1 LARIELWNGD
11 ICDLEVDAIVN
22 AANVSLWMSTG
33 VSGEI
38 KRAGGDAIE
47 FAAVRQAPVPLGEA
61 VFTPAGRLAAKVI
74 IHAVSLDRDRRTNGE
89 IIGRAVRSAMNVAR
103 ELRVSSIAFPAMGTG
118 VGGLPIDEAARV
130 TVTAVRAELP
140 QSPLIDHVTF
150 AMRGA
155 AAYEAFQTA
164 LAEADETHA
173 GAEASA
179 VAAAGSAASGG
190 TPIDGALR
198 T

>member
-11 ICDLEVDAIVN
+11 ICELEVDAIVN

-47 FAAVRQAPVPLGEA
+47 FAAVRQAPISLGEA

-74 IHAVSLDRDRRTNGE
+74 IHAASLDRDRRTNAA
-89 IIGRAVRSAMNVAR
+89 IIDRAVRSAMTLAR
-103 ELRVSSIAFPAMGTG
+103 DLRLSSIAFPAMGTG
-118 VGGLPIDEAARV
+118 VGGFPLDEAARV
-130 TVTAVRAELP
+130 TVGAVRAELA

-155 AAYEAFQTA
+155 AAYEAFEAA
-164 LAEADETHA
+164 LAEADATRP
-173 GAEASA
+173 GGPVSA
-179 VAAAGSAASGG
+179 AISGSALADGS
-190 TPIDGALR
+190 PIDRAVR

>member
-47 FAAVRQAPVPLGEA
+47 FAAVRQAPIPLGQA

-74 IHAVSLDRDRRTNGE
+74 IHAASLDRDRRTNAD
-89 IIGRAVRSAMNVAR
+89 IIDRAVRSAMTVAR
-103 ELRVSSIAFPAMGTG
+103 DLRVSSIAFPAMGTG
-118 VGGLPIDEAARV
+118 VGGFPLDEAARV
-130 TVTAVRAELP
+130 TVGAVRAELA
-140 QSPLIDHVTF
+140 QSPLIEHVTF

-155 AAYEAFQTA
+155 AAYEAFETA
-164 LAEADETHA
+164 LAEAD
-173 GAEASA
+173 
-179 VAAAGSAASGG
+179 AAHSGGPSSAAISGSG
-190 TPIDGALR
+190 VADGSPIDGAVR
-198 T
+198 A

>member
-89 IIGRAVRSAMNVAR
+89 IIGRAVRSAMTVAR

-173 GAEASA
+173 GDGASA
-179 VAAAGSAASGG
+179 VAAGGSAASGG
-190 TPIDGALR
+190 SPTDGALR
-198 T
+198 A